1 METVELGIL
10 IQQSLIILAQNKIF
24 TTYFEQKKS
33 SSKFTT
39 AFFDFLKYF
48 FRKYKPRLHK
58 ERPLLL

>member
-1 METVELGIL
+1 METVELDIL

-39 AFFDFLKYF
+39 AFLDFLKYF
-48 FRKYKPRLHK
+48 FRKYKLHLYK
-58 ERPLLL
+58 VHFLLL